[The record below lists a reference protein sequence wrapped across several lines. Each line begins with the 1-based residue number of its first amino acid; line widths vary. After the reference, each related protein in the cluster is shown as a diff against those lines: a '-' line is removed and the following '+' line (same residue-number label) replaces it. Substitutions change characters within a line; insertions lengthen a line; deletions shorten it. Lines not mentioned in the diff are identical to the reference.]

1 MRTHPTR
8 PSLQGRRADHSPL
21 GPLGPGRLWPPGPRS
36 GSPPRA
42 PHHPRDSA
50 RFRGATPPPRV
61 ILPSWHLFGTGQRQ
75 GEITERFSDQ
85 LCCYSFQKEVA
96 PAAPAGAVPAPR
108 PPAWAGGQVGRRP
121 QARGSHSCRRGRG
134 HGRQGPRS
142 EPSLH
147 HLERPQWRRRACGGV
162 SSAGSAFWKKTPGG
176 GAQTEKRGCRG
187 RGRWERGAGR
197 EGGLGEHPAPTRL
210 AFASSPLG
218 TGWQESA
225 FTTRQV
231 AAYRRKPGQ
240 VPPRRGA
247 ALGLEHPGESGPRGP
262 AHRTL
267 RAQETGSQRK
277 KGPALD
283 SSADSPGTVPSRVP
297 WRAAAKSAPRGAS
310 LHPDRRPEDRV
321 VATQA
326 DAHPPASCRHV
337 LWLGAGVQWTPN
349 QTQSRGS
356 KGLSFPMGAWP
367 MSHR

>member
-61 ILPSWHLFGTGQRQ
+61 ILPSWHLLGTGQRQ

-85 LCCYSFQKEVA
+85 LCCYSFQKVA

-108 PPAWAGGQVGRRP
+108 PPAWAGGQVGQRP

-142 EPSLH
+142 EPSLR

-176 GAQTEKRGCRG
+176 GAQTEKRGRRG
-187 RGRWERGAGR
+187 RGRWERAGK
-197 EGGLGEHPAPTRL
+197 GGLGEHPAPAHL

-218 TGWQESA
+218 SGWQEST

-231 AAYRRKPGQ
+231 AACRRKPGQ
-240 VPPRRGA
+240 VPPHRGA
-247 ALGLEHPGESGPRGP
+247 ALGLEHPGESGTRGP
-262 AHRTL
+262 ARRTL
-267 RAQETGSQRK
+267 RARETGSWRK
-277 KGPALD
+277 KELALD

-310 LHPDRRPEDRV
+310 LHPDRRPEDRA
-321 VATQA
+321 VAAQA